1 MGHDMGHESNAV
13 VWTASALDDMV
24 GVLEDLAERYPG
36 FERDLYEDVMASA
49 ASLATLSE
57 RGRLVP
63 ELRDQRTREIFVRE
77 YRVMYEVHEDRVVV
91 VAFVFGRRDFATWWR
106 ERSRR

>member
-1 MGHDMGHESNAV
+1 MAQEPKAV
-13 VWTASALDDMV
+13 VWMPSARADLV
-24 GVLEDLAERYPG
+24 GVLEDLAEHYPG
-36 FERDLYEDVMASA
+36 YEQDLYEDAMAAA

-63 ELRDQRTREIFVRE
+63 ELRNRRTREIFVRE
-77 YRVMYEVHEDRVVV
+77 YRVMYEVHEDRVAI

-106 ERSRR
+106 EHRGR

>member
-1 MGHDMGHESNAV
+1 MGQEPKAV
-13 VWTASALDDMV
+13 VWMPCARADLV
-24 GVLEDLAERYPG
+24 GVLEDLAGRYPG
-36 FERDLYEDVMASA
+36 FERDLYEDVMVAA

-63 ELRDQRTREIFVRE
+63 ELRNRRTREIFVRE
-77 YRVMYEVHEDRVVV
+77 YRVMYEVHEDRVAI
-91 VAFVFGRRDFATWWR
+91 VAFVFGRRDFATWWS

>member
-1 MGHDMGHESNAV
+1 MGQEPRAV
-13 VWTASALDDMV
+13 AWAASALEDLV
-24 GVLEDLAERYPG
+24 GVLEDVTARYPG
-36 FERDLYEDVMASA
+36 FERELYEHVMVAA

-77 YRVMYEVHEDRVVV
+77 YRVMYEVHDDRVAI
-91 VAFVFGRRDFATWWR
+91 VAFVFGRRDFAAWWR
-106 ERSRR
+106 ERQRR

>member
-1 MGHDMGHESNAV
+1 MGQASRAV
-13 VWTASALDDMV
+13 VWAASALEDLI
-24 GVLEDLAERYPG
+24 GVLEDVAAHYPG
-36 FERDLYEDVMASA
+36 FEPELYEQVMAAA

-77 YRVMYEVHEDRVVV
+77 YRVMYEVLDDRVAVA
-91 VAFVFGRRDFATWWR
+91 AFVFGRRDFATWWR
-106 ERSRR
+106 ERQRR